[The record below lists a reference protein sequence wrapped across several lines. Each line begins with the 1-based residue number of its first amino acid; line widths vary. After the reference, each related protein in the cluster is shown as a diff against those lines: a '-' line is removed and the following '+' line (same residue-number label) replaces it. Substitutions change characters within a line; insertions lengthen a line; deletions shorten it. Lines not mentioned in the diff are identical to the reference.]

1 MATTKITSDNI
12 TDGAITS
19 AKLASGVGGVAGIVS
34 SADATAITIDSSE
47 NVGIGTASPVRALQ
61 VGTHGTGNGEIA
73 LGSATNGVGSILF
86 GDGASGADIYRGYVQ
101 YNHTDDALL
110 LATNAAERMRIGSNG
125 YIGMGTTTTAVPLT
139 INLASDINW
148 RFLSAS
154 SQSRIM
160 AISDNGGT
168 YKDIGILGADL
179 YFYAD
184 GVERMKLDAN
194 NLFLTGGTDARI
206 VFGSGGAGA
215 AISNDANWV
224 RGEAD
229 SLIYNAADNGSHKYE
244 INGSEAMRIDS
255 AGKVGIGTT
264 APATDLHIHSTDQNA
279 LTVETDTTVNQI
291 HLSNST
297 NSPSYLTQD
306 SYSLVLKADD
316 NAWGGAASAI
326 KFNVKG
332 SEAMRIDN
340 SGHLLVGKTA
350 ASIPVIGTEIRNNG
364 EIFSTIANAV
374 TTMHVYSTNGAYRFY
389 VTGAGQIHA
398 TSTSIS
404 SLSDE
409 RLKENITDLE
419 TGLTEVMSLQPR
431 RFDWKNGDGE
441 NVAGFIAQE
450 VETILPDLIGNHK
463 HDSLADAKSLRMGD
477 MLPTLVK
484 AMQEQQTIIEDL
496 KSRLETLENA

>member
-86 GDGASGADIYRGYVQ
+86 GDGASGSDIYRGYVQ

-148 RFLSAS
+148 RFLEGG
-154 SQSRIM
+154 SQARLM

-168 YKDIGILGADL
+168 YKDIGILGSNTV
-179 YFYAD
+179 FYQQ
-184 GVERMKLDAN
+184 
-194 NLFLTGGTDARI
+194 
-206 VFGSGGAGA
+206 
-215 AISNDANWV
+215 
-224 RGEAD
+224 
-229 SLIYNAADNGSHKYE
+229 
-244 INGSEAMRIDS
+244 GSER
-255 AGKVGIGTT
+255 
-264 APATDLHIHSTDQNA
+264 
-279 LTVETDTTVNQI
+279 
-291 HLSNST
+291 
-297 NSPSYLTQD
+297 
-306 SYSLVLKADD
+306 
-316 NAWGGAASAI
+316 
-326 KFNVKG
+326 
-332 SEAMRIDN
+332 MRIDN